1 MMRICLGV
9 MLFALALALPAAAQE
24 SAAVLPF
31 DALAM
36 TPFGALPPAGPPMP
50 ASRNHHYIHYRVQAG
65 RRYASGA
72 ELNALAAGV
81 DLQWL
86 GGSVAGVTVGR
97 QWCPEEVQD
106 CDSHAIAGVRGRLS
120 LYTTGPTIG
129 RIIQDHSA
137 SLMVA
142 GEIGI
147 GYAADVLDGRDA
159 CSFDIGLPVAIGLF
173 QNIRVVPFLTPAL
186 GWEMDCA
193 DRDTSK
199 PRMALGWGISL
210 QQILMR
216 GLDIHIG
223 GQRVFRSG
231 AGHQL
236 GVGIT
241 MVPLF

>member
-1 MMRICLGV
+1 MRLVCVAALLG
-9 MLFALALALPAAAQE
+9 LAFAVPAAAQE
-24 SAAVLPF
+24 ADAVLPF

-36 TPFGALPPAGPPMP
+36 TPFGALPPGGPPMP
-50 ASRNHHYIHYRVQAG
+50 ASRNHHYLHYRVLAA

-72 ELNALAAGV
+72 ELNALAVGV

-97 QWCPEEVQD
+97 QWCPEEVTD
-106 CDSHAIAGVRGRLS
+106 CDSHVIAGLRGRLS

-129 RIIQDHSA
+129 RAIHDYSA

-142 GEIGI
+142 TEIGI

-159 CSFDIGLPVAIGLF
+159 CSFDFGLPVAIGFF
-173 QNIRVVPFLTPAL
+173 QRVRVVPFLTPAL
-186 GWEMDCA
+186 GWEMDCS

-199 PRMALGWGISL
+199 PRAALGWGISF
-210 QQILMR
+210 QQIFMR

-223 GQRVFRSG
+223 GQRVFRTG
-231 AGHQL
+231 AGHQV
-236 GVGIT
+236 GVGVT
-241 MVPLF
+241 LVPLF